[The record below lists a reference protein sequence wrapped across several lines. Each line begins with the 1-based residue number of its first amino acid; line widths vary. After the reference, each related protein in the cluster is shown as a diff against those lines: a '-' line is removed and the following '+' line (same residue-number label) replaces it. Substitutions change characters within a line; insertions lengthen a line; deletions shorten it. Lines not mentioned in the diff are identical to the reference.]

1 MKTSSAQRRDVPS
14 SQRKLFKLGPVAAGC
29 AVMLLVSASAQAQ
42 QAAPAAAPATA
53 SLSTVVITGIRKGI
67 EDAISV
73 KKDSDSIVEAIS
85 AEDIG
90 KLPDATVAESIA
102 RLPGVTAQRD
112 MRTGKASTISIRGM
126 SPDFNGALLNGR
138 EQASTGDSRA
148 PSFDVYPAELMNS
161 IVVYKTP
168 DALLVGQGLSST
180 TDLRTLKPLDFA
192 GRTMAANLKKK
203 TTGIGSGAPEK
214 GDGNSGSFSYVDQFA
229 DRTIGL
235 ALGVTRTRD
244 SNNQQVKFDSWG
256 GWAADWDNPATGTK
270 VKVPGGFKADVET
283 TGQDRDAVLAV
294 LQFAPSS
301 SFKTTVDVLSSK
313 GKGSYRRTGLEGA
326 VAGNAGDYDPD
337 GVLSNATVV
346 GGVATAGTINN
357 YKGVVRNHMTTY
369 DDSLVS
375 IGLNSALKTGAW
387 TSTLDLANSKATRDE
402 QRYETTAGQPGDY
415 KNNPAGLPTLG
426 SISWT
431 GFNGSNFESVQ
442 YKTSVN
448 YADRSK
454 IALTDING
462 WGGTDNG
469 VRFAQAGYLARPSET
484 DTVNNFRL
492 TESRDLEWGPLVAV
506 KFGVNV
512 AKREK
517 KHSAEEFTLQI
528 KGQGAL
534 GSVAIPGTTT
544 MTTANGVPI
553 ATFDPA
559 GTEGSIYNL
568 VNKVDG
574 GIVEKQWGVTEDVT
588 TTFIK
593 GDIDSSVMGMP
604 LRGNIGTQF
613 VSTKQTSSG
622 VTYNPSNCFKTAASC
637 PTNTVKFGTSYTDV
651 LPSLNLA
658 LSLPNDQVLRFATAK
673 VMARPS
679 MADMKATG
687 GFNLSQSGDDAA
699 NPVLRGGG
707 GNPYL
712 EPFRANA
719 YDISFEKYFGKK
731 GVISVA
737 AFYKKLDSY
746 ILSVGRQID
755 FAPYLT
761 ASSSLATTGANKGST
776 KGIWTS
782 KINGTGGKIQG
793 YEINFDLP
801 FSLATSALDGF
812 GLQMN
817 FSDTS
822 SNVRLPSSSVDGK
835 DLGASIPLPG
845 LSKTVNNL
853 KLYYEANGF
862 QIGVAQKTRSSFIGE
877 ITDFEDSKR
886 TTWVKGESILDLQLA
901 YEFRSGYFKGLS
913 LTMSANNVSDAKF
926 QRMTVDDKTGEE
938 KIVDSVRYGKTYNFG
953 LNYKF

>member
-1 MKTSSAQRRDVPS
+1 MHTSSE
-14 SQRKLFKLGPVAAGC
+14 QRKHGKSLQRDIFKISPVALGC
-29 AVMLLVSASAQAQ
+29 TLLMAASGAYAQ
-42 QAAPAAAPATA
+42 QATT
-53 SLSTVVITGIRKGI
+53 SLDTVTVTGIRKGI

-73 KKDSDSIVEAIS
+73 KKNADSIVEAIS

-90 KLPDATVAESIA
+90 KLPDATVAESIS

-148 PSFDVYPAELMNS
+148 PSFDVYPAELMS
-161 IVVYKTP
+161 GIVVYKTP

-180 TDLRTLKPLDFA
+180 TDLRTLKPLDF
-192 GRTMAANLKKK
+192 GKRTMAVSLKKR
-203 TTGIGSGAPEK
+203 TTGIGSGAPEE
-214 GDGNSGSFSYVDQFA
+214 GDGTTGSFSYIDQFA

-235 ALGVTRTRD
+235 ALGFTRTSD
-244 SNNQQVKFDSWG
+244 KNNQQVKFDSWG
-256 GWAADWDNPATGTK
+256 GWAADWNNPATNTT

-283 TGQDRDAVLAV
+283 TAQDRDAVLAV
-294 LQFAPSS
+294 LQFNPNNN
-301 SFKTTVDVLSSK
+301 FKTTVDVLSSK

-337 GVLSNATVV
+337 GILSNATVV
-346 GGVATAGTINN
+346 NGVATAGTISN

-369 DDSLVS
+369 DDDLTS

-387 TSTLDLANSKATRDE
+387 TTTLDLASSKATRNE

-415 KNNPAGLPTLG
+415 KNNPAGLPPLG

-431 GFNGSNFESVQ
+431 GFNGSNFDAVK
-442 YKTSVN
+442 YTTSVN
-448 YADRSK
+448 YADRSQ

-469 VRFAQAGYLARPSET
+469 VRFAQAGYLARPKES
-484 DTVNNFRL
+484 DSVNNFRL
-492 TESRDLEWGPLVAV
+492 TESTDLQWGPLVAAQ
-506 KFGVNV
+506 FGVNV
-512 AKREK
+512 GKRDK
-517 KHSAEEFTLQI
+517 QHSALEYTLQI
-528 KGQGAL
+528 IGQGAL
-534 GSVAIPGTTT
+534 GSVPIPGTST

-559 GTEGSIYNL
+559 GSDGSIYKL

-574 GIVEKQWGVTEDVT
+574 PIVQKQWGVTEDVAT
-588 TTFIK
+588 AFIK
-593 GDIDSSVMGMP
+593 GDLESSVMGMP

-613 VSTKQTSSG
+613 VSTKQNSVG
-622 VTYNPSNCFKTAASC
+622 VTYNPNNCQNTAATC
-637 PTNTVKFGTSYTDV
+637 PTNTVNFGTSYTDV

-658 LSLPNDQVLRFATAK
+658 LSLPNDRVLRFAAAR

-687 GFNLSQSGDDAA
+687 SFSLSQTGEDAA
-699 NPVLRGGG
+699 NPILRGGG
-707 GNPYL
+707 GNPNL

-719 YDISFEKYFGKK
+719 LDLSLEQYFGKK

-737 AFYKKLDSY
+737 AFHKELASY
-746 ILSVGRQID
+746 ILSVGQEVD

-761 ASSSLATTGANKGST
+761 ASSSLPATGKYKGST

-782 KINGTGGKIQG
+782 KTNGKGGTIDG
-793 YEINFDLP
+793 VEVNFDLP
-801 FSLATSALDGF
+801 FSLASKMLDGF
-812 GLQMN
+812 GVQVN
-817 FSDTS
+817 YSDTRS
-822 SNVRLPSSSVDGK
+822 SVKLPSSTVDGK
-835 DLGASIPLPG
+835 DLGATIPLPG
-845 LSKTVNNL
+845 LSRTVVNS

-862 QIGVAQKTRSSFIGE
+862 QIGVAYKTRSRFIGE

-886 TTWVKGESILDLQLA
+886 TTWVKGEAILDLQLA
-901 YEFRSGYFKGLS
+901 YEFRTGTFKGLS
-913 LTMSANNVSDAKF
+913 LTLSANNLSDSKF
-926 QRMTVDDKTGEE
+926 QRITVDDTTGAE
-938 KIVDSVRYGKTYNFG
+938 KVIDSVQYGKTYNFG

>member
-1 MKTSSAQRRDVPS
+1 MKNTPTQRVGALNTRRS
-14 SQRKLFKLGPVAAGC
+14 LFKLGPIAAGC
-29 AVMLLVSASAQAQ
+29 AVLIITSNGAFAQDASG
-42 QAAPAAAPATA
+42 
-53 SLSTVVITGIRKGI
+53 LSTVTVTGIRKGI
-67 EDAISV
+67 EAAIST
-73 KKDSDSIVEAIS
+73 KRNSDSIVDAIS

-126 SPDFNGALLNGR
+126 SPDFNGSLLNGR

-148 PSFDVYPAELMNS
+148 PSFDVYPAELMS
-161 IVVYKTP
+161 GIVVYKTP
-168 DALLVGQGLSST
+168 DAQLVGQGLSST
-180 TDLRTLKPLDFA
+180 TDLRTLKPLDFP
-192 GRTMAANLKKK
+192 GRTIAVNLKKK
-203 TTGIGSGAPEK
+203 TTGIGSGAPEQ
-214 GDGNSGSFSYVDQFA
+214 GDGNNGSFSYVDQFA

-235 ALGVTRTRD
+235 ALGVTRTRE

-256 GWAADWDNPATGTK
+256 GWAADWNNPATGAS

-294 LQFAPSS
+294 LQFNPSKD
-301 SFKTTVDVLSSK
+301 FKTTVDVLSSK
-313 GKGSYRRTGLEGA
+313 GKGTYRRTGLEGA
-326 VAGNAGDYDPD
+326 VAGGAGDYDPD

-346 GGVATAGTINN
+346 GGVATSGTINN

-375 IGLNSALKTGAW
+375 IGLNSALTTGTW
-387 TSTLDLANSKATRDE
+387 TTTLDLANSKATRDE

-415 KNNPAGLPTLG
+415 KGNTAGLAPLG

-431 GFNGSNFESVQ
+431 GFNGSNFEDVK
-442 YKTSVN
+442 YATSVN

-492 TESRDLEWGPLVAV
+492 TEAKELDWGPLVSAQ
-506 KFGVNV
+506 FGVNV

-517 KHSAEEFTLQI
+517 QHSSLEYTLQI

-534 GSVAIPGTTT
+534 GSVPIPGTTT

-559 GTEGSIYNL
+559 GSDGSIYGL

-593 GDIDSSVMGMP
+593 GDIDSTVLGMQ
-604 LRGNIGTQF
+604 LRGNVGTQF
-613 VSTKQTSSG
+613 VNSKQNSTG
-622 VTYNPSNCFKTAASC
+622 VTYNTSACQKTAATC
-637 PTNTVKFGTSYTDV
+637 PTNTVSLGSSYTDV

-658 LSLPNDQVLRFATAK
+658 LSLPNDQVLRFAAAK

-687 GFNLSQSGDDAA
+687 SFGLAQTGSDAI
-699 NPVLRGGG
+699 NPILRGGG
-707 GNPYL
+707 GNPGL

-719 YDISFEKYFGKK
+719 VDLSFEKYFGKK

-737 AFYKKLDSY
+737 AFYKNLDSY
-746 ILSVGRQID
+746 ILSIGRPVD
-755 FAPYLT
+755 FAPYIS
-761 ASSSLATTGANKGST
+761 ASASLPSTGLYKGST

-793 YEINFDLP
+793 YEINFDVP
-801 FSLATSALDGF
+801 FSLATAALDGF
-812 GLQMN
+812 GMQMN
-817 FSDTS
+817 ISDTTS
-822 SNVRLPSSSVDGK
+822 DVKLPSNSVDGK

-845 LSKTVNNL
+845 LSRTVKNM

-862 QIGVAQKTRSSFIGE
+862 QIGVAQKTRSAFIGE
-877 ITDFEDSKR
+877 ITDFEDSKK
-886 TTWVKGESILDLQLA
+886 TTWIKGESIVDLQLA
-901 YEFRSGYFKGLS
+901 YEFRTGYFKGLS
-913 LTMSANNVSDAKF
+913 LTMSANNFGDAKF
-926 QRMTVDDKTGEE
+926 QRMTVDDTTGEE
-938 KIVDSVRYGKTYNFG
+938 KIVDSVQYGRTYNFG

>member
-1 MKTSSAQRRDVPS
+1 MKNAPSPSAGAPHARSS
-14 SQRKLFKLGPVAAGC
+14 LFKLAPIAAGC
-29 AVMLLVSASAQAQ
+29 AVLIMTTSGAYAQD
-42 QAAPAAAPATA
+42 ATA
-53 SLSTVVITGIRKGI
+53 LGTVTVTGIRKGI
-67 EDAISV
+67 EAAIST
-73 KKDSDSIVEAIS
+73 KKNSDSIVDAIS

-126 SPDFNGALLNGR
+126 SPDFNGSLLNGR

-148 PSFDVYPAELMNS
+148 PSFDVYPAELMS
-161 IVVYKTP
+161 GIVVYKTP
-168 DALLVGQGLSST
+168 DATLVGQGLSST
-180 TDLRTLKPLDFA
+180 TDLRTLKPLDFP
-192 GRTMAANLKKK
+192 GRTMVVNLKKK
-203 TTGIGSGAPEK
+203 TSGIGSGAPEQ
-214 GDGNSGSFSYVDQFA
+214 GDGNTGSFSYVDQFA

-235 ALGVTRTRD
+235 ALGVTRNRD
-244 SNNQQVKFDSWG
+244 RNNQQVKFDSWG
-256 GWAADWDNPATGTK
+256 GWAADWNNPATGTS

-294 LQFAPSS
+294 LQFNPSKD
-301 SFKTTVDVLSSK
+301 FKTTIDVLSSK

-326 VAGNAGDYDPD
+326 VAGGAGDYDPD

-346 GGVATAGTINN
+346 GGVATSGTINN

-375 IGLNSALKTGAW
+375 IGLNSSLKTGSW
-387 TSTLDLANSKATRDE
+387 TTTLDLANSKATRDE

-415 KNNPAGLPTLG
+415 KNNPGGLPPLG

-431 GFNGSNFESVQ
+431 GFNGKNFEDVK
-442 YKTSVN
+442 YTTSVN

-469 VRFAQAGYLARPSET
+469 ARFAQAGYLARPSET
-484 DTVNNFRL
+484 DTVNNVRL
-492 TESRDLEWGPLVAV
+492 TESKELDWGPLVSAQV
-506 KFGVNV
+506 GINLS
-512 AKREK
+512 KRDK
-517 KHSAEEFTLQI
+517 QHSALEYTLQI
-528 KGQGAL
+528 AGQGVL
-534 GSVAIPGTTT
+534 GSVPIPGTTT
-544 MTTANGVPI
+544 LTTANGVPI

-559 GTEGSIYNL
+559 GTEGSIYTL

-574 GIVEKQWGVTEDVT
+574 GIVDKQWGVTEDVT

-593 GDIDSSVMGMP
+593 GDIDSTVMGMP

-613 VSTKQTSSG
+613 VNTKQNSTG
-622 VTYNPSNCFKTAASC
+622 VTYNSSNCQKTAATC
-637 PTNTVKFGTSYTDV
+637 PTNSVSFGSSYSDV
-651 LPSLNLA
+651 LPSMNLA
-658 LSLPNDQVLRFATAK
+658 LSLPNDQVLRFAAAK

-687 GFNLSQSGDDAA
+687 SFSLSQSGDDAA
-699 NPVLRGGG
+699 NPVLRGSG

-719 YDISFEKYFGKK
+719 YDLSFEKYFGKK

-737 AFYKKLDSY
+737 AFYKNLDSY
-746 ILSVGRQID
+746 ILSIGRQVD
-755 FAPYLT
+755 FAPFIT
-761 ASSSLATTGANKGST
+761 PSTSLAQTGVNKGST
-776 KGIWTS
+776 KGIFTN
-782 KINGTGGKIQG
+782 KINGTGGKIHG
-793 YEINFDLP
+793 YEINFDVP
-801 FSLATSALDGF
+801 FSLASSALDGF
-812 GLQMN
+812 GVQMN
-817 FSDTS
+817 FSDTTS
-822 SNVRLPSSSVDGK
+822 DVKLPSSSVDGK

-845 LSKTVNNL
+845 LSRTVRNM

-862 QIGVAQKTRSSFIGE
+862 QIGLAQKTRSSFIGE
-877 ITDFEDSKR
+877 ITEFEDSKK
-886 TTWVKGESILDLQLA
+886 TTWIKGETIVDLQLA
-901 YEFRSGYFKGLS
+901 YEFQTGYFKGLS
-913 LTMSANNVSDAKF
+913 LTLSANNFTDAKF
-926 QRMTVDDKTGEE
+926 QRMKVDDTTGEE
-938 KIVDSVRYGKTYNFG
+938 TIVDTVQYGKTYNFG